1 MEMSSQFPVKH
12 LCDVLD
18 INRSG
23 FYKWKK
29 RLEKPSDK
37 LKTLVSNLILFK
49 EYHSKYPSHG
59 YRWLNAKIRLD
70 TGLMVSDQYAHKLC
84 KTAGKCFQALSIQK
98 ARRSLSHLSKSSTDR
113 IRYNRTFTV
122 CCK

>member
-29 RLEKPSDK
+29 RLEKLSDK

-59 YRWLNAKIRLD
+59 YRWLNAKIPLAN
-70 TGLMVSDQYAHKLC
+70 TVPKMKNSAVLK
-84 KTAGKCFQALSIQK
+84 
-98 ARRSLSHLSKSSTDR
+98 SLK
-113 IRYNRTFTV
+113 
-122 CCK
+122 

>member
-37 LKTLVSNLILFK
+37 LKTLVSNLILLRNIIVNI
-49 EYHSKYPSHG
+49 HHMDIDG
-59 YRWLNAKIRLD
+59 
-70 TGLMVSDQYAHKLC
+70 
-84 KTAGKCFQALSIQK
+84 
-98 ARRSLSHLSKSSTDR
+98 
-113 IRYNRTFTV
+113 
-122 CCK
+122 

>member
-1 MEMSSQFPVKH
+1 MFWILTEVDF
-12 LCDVLD
+12 
-18 INRSG
+18 INGKTFR
-23 FYKWKK
+23 
-29 RLEKPSDK
+29 KPSDK

-84 KTAGKCFQALSIQK
+84 KTAGIASVSKHYRYKSQEILIAFIQ
-98 ARRSLSHLSKSSTDR
+98 
-113 IRYNRTFTV
+113 IFY
-122 CCK
+122 

>member
-1 MEMSSQFPVKH
+1 MSSQFPVKH

-70 TGLMVSDQYAHKLC
+70 IGLMVSDQYAHKLC
-84 KTAGKCFQALSIQK
+84 KTAVIVSV
-98 ARRSLSHLSKSSTDR
+98 SKHYRYKKSGDPYR
-113 IRYNRTFTV
+113 IYPNLLLT
-122 CCK
+122 